1 MMKPVQFCGNSLD
14 DLRAFP
20 ATARR
25 EAGYQID
32 RVAHGLMPED
42 FKPLPSI
49 GSAVAEIRVWDEAGT
64 FRMIYVAKFAQAVFV
79 LHCFQKK
86 SQQTAKRDINLATRR
101 YKELVQEIAP

>member
-1 MMKPVQFCGNSLD
+1 MS
-14 DLRAFP
+14 R
-20 ATARR
+20 
-25 EAGYQID
+25 
-32 RVAHGLMPED
+32 GLGECQ
-42 FKPLPSI
+42 PLPSI
-49 GSAVAEIRVWDEAGT
+49 GSAVAEIRVWNEAGT

>member
-1 MMKPVQFCGNSLD
+1 MKPVQFRGSALD
-14 DLRAFP
+14 DLRSFP

-25 EAGYQID
+25 QAGYQID

-64 FRMIYVAKFAQAVFV
+64 FRVIYVAKFKDAVFV

-86 SQQTAKRDINLATRR
+86 SQQTAKKDIDLGIRR

>member
-1 MMKPVQFCGNSLD
+1 
-14 DLRAFP
+14 
-20 ATARR
+20 
-25 EAGYQID
+25 
-32 RVAHGLMPED
+32 
-42 FKPLPSI
+42 
-49 GSAVAEIRVWDEAGT
+49 VWDEAGT